1 VEVKFKFYVKT
12 FKVPAIMNSRH
23 ISYYNA
29 YCNNVYIIIVH
40 KVTQANNMFQV
51 FFSVAGSS
59 LTKSGSGSLGCE
71 INNLK
76 SRTCVS

>member
-12 FKVPAIMNSRH
+12 FKAPAIMNSRH

-59 LTKSGSGSLGCE
+59 LTKSGSLGCE

-76 SRTCVS
+76 PRTCVS